1 MSSSTSTQQLAAVGG
16 RETSSDINQPSTSD
30 HRSMK
35 IRRLEINPKGMD
47 DNKKKLTKLLLNVT
61 IERSLGPVQVITSSE
76 KSVEELIKSA
86 LEIYVKEKRRP
97 LLIETNPNSFE
108 LHYSQF
114 CLESLNPAEKLISL
128 GSRNFFLCLKPTV
141 IVKSISCSNE
151 ANHKEANKS
160 SSFMWTRF
168 MDFLL

>member
-1 MSSSTSTQQLAAVGG
+1 MSSSTQQFAAVGG

-47 DNKKKLTKLLLNVT
+47 DNNKKKLTKLLLNVT

-141 IVKSISCSNE
+141 IVKPISCSNE
-151 ANHKEANKS
+151 ANQKEANKS
-160 SSFMWTRF
+160 SYFMWTRF

>member
-1 MSSSTSTQQLAAVGG
+1 MSSSTSPTRQLAAVGG
-16 RETSSDINQPSTSD
+16 RETTSD

-35 IRRLEINPKGMD
+35 IRKLEINPKGMD
-47 DNKKKLTKLLLNVT
+47 DGQKKLTKLLLNVT
-61 IERSLGPVQVITSSE
+61 IERSLRPVQVITSSE

-141 IVKSISCSNE
+141 IVKPVSCFNE
-151 ANHKEANKS
+151 ANRKEANKS
-160 SSFMWTRF
+160 SYFV
-168 MDFLL
+168 D

>member
-1 MSSSTSTQQLAAVGG
+1 MSSSSAQQFAVGG
-16 RETSSDINQPSTSD
+16 RETADTHQPSISG
-30 HRSMK
+30 RLMK
-35 IRRLEINPKGMD
+35 IQVDTN
-47 DNKKKLTKLLLNVT
+47 KKLTKLLLNVT

-76 KSVEELIKSA
+76 KSVEELIKYA

-97 LLIETNPNSFE
+97 FLIETNPNSFE

-114 CLESLNPAEKLISL
+114 CLESLNPEEKLISL

-141 IVKSISCSNE
+141 IVKSVSCSNE
-151 ANHKEANKS
+151 ANYHKEANKS
-160 SSFMWTRF
+160 FFVWTRF

>member
-1 MSSSTSTQQLAAVGG
+1 MSSSTSPTQQLAAVGG
-16 RETSSDINQPSTSD
+16 RETTSD

-151 ANHKEANKS
+151 ANQKEANKS
-160 SSFMWTRF
+160 SYFMWTRF
-168 MDFLL
+168 MDFLP

>member
-1 MSSSTSTQQLAAVGG
+1 MTSSTSTQVGG
-16 RETSSDINQPSTSD
+16 RETTSDINQPST
-30 HRSMK
+30 SMK
-35 IRRLEINPKGMD
+35 IRRLEINLKGMD

-61 IERSLGPVQVITSSE
+61 IERSLGPVHVITSSE

-97 LLIETNPNSFE
+97 LLIETNPSSFE

-141 IVKSISCSNE
+141 IVKPVSCSNE
-151 ANHKEANKS
+151 ANQKGANKS
-160 SSFMWTRF
+160 SYFMWTRF

>member
-1 MSSSTSTQQLAAVGG
+1 MSSSTSTRQFAVAGG
-16 RETSSDINQPSTSD
+16 RETTTDINQPSTSD

-35 IRRLEINPKGMD
+35 IRRLEINPKGLD
-47 DNKKKLTKLLLNVT
+47 NNKKKLMKLLLNVT

-151 ANHKEANKS
+151 ANQKEANS
-160 SSFMWTRF
+160 SYFVWTRF